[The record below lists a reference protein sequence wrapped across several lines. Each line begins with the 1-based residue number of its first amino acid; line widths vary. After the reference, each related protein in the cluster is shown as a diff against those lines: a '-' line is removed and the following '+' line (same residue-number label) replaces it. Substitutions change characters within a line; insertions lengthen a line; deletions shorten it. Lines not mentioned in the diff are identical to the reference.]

1 MSDPKPKSEPSMDE
15 ILATVRRIIAEDE
28 SDGAP
33 APASVPIVSSDV
45 LDLTE
50 ALEPDGS
57 VRHIAPF
64 GGSPPNP
71 NEPRVPP
78 LSDGRIEPEPP
89 RSAAA
94 AETADRQESP
104 GRSAEA
110 NEGAS
115 LRDASLRD
123 ASLREP
129 RGNATS
135 GQEARIAPTASTP
148 PEGIPE
154 GEVRLGGGERTLEDI
169 TRELLRP
176 MLQRWLQENLQGVIE
191 QEVRAQLARVAIE
204 PEQRRP
210 SRGKRTAR
218 E

>member
-33 APASVPIVSSDV
+33 APASAPIVSSDV

-50 ALEPDGS
+50 ALEPDGT

-94 AETADRQESP
+94 TETADRQESP

-110 NEGAS
+110 NEG
-115 LRDASLRD
+115 

-176 MLQRWLQENLQGVIE
+176 MLQRWLQENLQGIIE
-191 QEVRAQLARVAIE
+191 QEVRAQLARAAIE

>member
-15 ILATVRRIIAEDE
+15 ILAAVRRIIAEDE

-64 GGSPPNP
+64 GGSPPNS

-94 AETADRQESP
+94 PETADRQESP

-110 NEGAS
+110 NEG
-115 LRDASLRD
+115 

-176 MLQRWLQENLQGVIE
+176 MLQRWLQENLQGIIE
-191 QEVRAQLARVAIE
+191 QEVRAQLARAAIE

>member
-33 APASVPIVSSDV
+33 GPPSVPIVSSDV

-64 GGSPPNP
+64 GGSPPNS

-110 NEGAS
+110 NEG
-115 LRDASLRD
+115 

-191 QEVRAQLARVAIE
+191 QEVRAQLARAAIE

>member
-115 LRDASLRD
+115 LR
-123 ASLREP
+123 EP

-191 QEVRAQLARVAIE
+191 QEVRAQLARAAIE

>member
-57 VRHIAPF
+57 VRHIMPF

-78 LSDGRIEPEPP
+78 LSGGRIEPEPP

-94 AETADRQESP
+94 AETAGRQESP

-110 NEGAS
+110 HEA
-115 LRDASLRD
+115 

-129 RGNATS
+129 RGDATS
-135 GQEARIAPTASTP
+135 GQEARIAPPASTP

-169 TRELLRP
+169 TSELLRP
-176 MLQRWLQENLQGVIE
+176 MLQRWLQENLQGIIE
-191 QEVRAQLARVAIE
+191 QEVRAQLARAAIE

>member
-33 APASVPIVSSDV
+33 APASAPIVSSDV

-50 ALEPDGS
+50 ALEPDGT

-110 NEGAS
+110 NEG
-115 LRDASLRD
+115 

-176 MLQRWLQENLQGVIE
+176 MLQRWLQENLQGIIE
-191 QEVRAQLARVAIE
+191 QEVRAQLARAAIE

>member
-1 MSDPKPKSEPSMDE
+1 MQPRLDMSDPKPKSEPSMDE

-64 GGSPPNP
+64 SGSPRTP
-71 NEPRVPP
+71 NEVRVPP
-78 LSDGRIEPEPP
+78 LSDGRVEPEPP

-94 AETADRQESP
+94 AEAAGRQESS

-110 NEGAS
+110 NE
-115 LRDASLRD
+115 DAG
-123 ASLREP
+123 LREP
-129 RGNATS
+129 RGEATS
-135 GQEARIAPTASTP
+135 GQGARVAPPASTP
-148 PEGIPE
+148 AEGIAE
-154 GEVRLGGGERTLEDI
+154 GEGRLGGGERTLEDI
-169 TRELLRP
+169 TRELLQP
-176 MLQRWLQENLQGVIE
+176 ILERWLQENLEGIIE
-191 QEVRAQLARVAIE
+191 QEVRAQLTRAAIE
-204 PEQRRP
+204 PEKRRP

>member
-50 ALEPDGS
+50 ALEPDGT

-110 NEGAS
+110 NEG
-115 LRDASLRD
+115 

-176 MLQRWLQENLQGVIE
+176 MLQRWLQENLQGIIE
-191 QEVRAQLARVAIE
+191 QEVRAQLARAAIE